1 MPHTSTQIQGTN
13 LDLRHLLARSKCASK
28 CHASSSYE
36 YPDCTQSHLGLA
48 MQAWRLLWN
57 LPLHRGHCRSKE
69 MKRWCNIPYL
79 VRHFE
84 TWKAVASALALLSG
98 PGTGWEPDR
107 LQGKPISNVSASSRL
122 SFRRGV
128 IRYLATGA
136 LVCAAVG
143 VNAPHLL

>member
-36 YPDCTQSHLGLA
+36 YPACTQSHLGLA

-57 LPLHRGHCRSKE
+57 LPLQRGHCRSKE

-79 VRHFE
+79 VRHFK
-84 TWKAVASALALLSG
+84 TWKAVASALTLLSG
-98 PGTGWEPDR
+98 PGTEDRRTLSWEPDR
-107 LQGKPISNVSASSRL
+107 LQGNPFQMSAHRLGDHSGGASSGTL
-122 SFRRGV
+122 PQEPWYVQQSV
-128 IRYLATGA
+128 
-136 LVCAAVG
+136 
-143 VNAPHLL
+143 